1 MSSDNQYT
9 ALGPAIVGFQTDG
22 TNIDRGADIA
32 GNSLGIR
39 GACQGAIGDGVH
51 GFGGNAGG
59 NGVMGQ
65 GGEGRSGVVGGIG
78 VLGLGGNSEGAGFGA
93 GVVGIDGQN
102 QLPAAGQT
110 TSAGVFGLGHTG
122 VVGIDDTHSPPTLT
136 ARAQVG
142 VFGAGSTGVKGDG
155 LIGVAGSSEKFT
167 GVVGSSTANA
177 KQRGIGVWG
186 TSDFWHGVYGDNSAS
201 KASGGPLFS
210 RPAGCYGDT
219 LNNRA
224 VAGVVGVEGKIND
237 PKTIDPWAIGVY
249 GASAAVPDRPRDA
262 GPPAW
267 GGWAGFFV
275 GPVGIYGGFAVAG
288 YKSAAVPHP
297 DGSHRLLYSIE
308 SPESWFEDFG
318 EARLVKGKADVKL
331 EKEFAKVV
339 STASYHVF
347 LTPCGDSKGLF
358 VATRNSRGF
367 TVKEQEGG
375 KSTVSFS
382 YRIVARRK
390 DIETPRL
397 AKIDLPKIQ
406 RPTAFVENPKK
417 KKT

>member
-22 TNIDRGADIA
+22 TQIDRGAEIA
-32 GNSLGIR
+32 GNLLGIK
-39 GACQGAIGDGVH
+39 GTAGGQGDGVQ
-51 GFGGNAGG
+51 GFGGDAGG
-59 NGVMGQ
+59 KGVVGQ

-78 VLGLGGNSEGAGFGA
+78 VLGLGGNSEGAGFGP

-102 QLPAAGQT
+102 QLPAPEQT

-122 VVGIDDTHSPPTLT
+122 VVGVDDTHTPPTLIS
-136 ARAQVG
+136 RAQVG
-142 VFGAGSTGVKGDG
+142 VFGVGTTGVKGDG
-155 LIGVAGSSEKFT
+155 LVGVAGSSEKFT
-167 GVVGSSTANA
+167 GVVGSSTASA
-177 KQRGIGVWG
+177 KQRGIGVLG
-186 TSDFWHGVYGDNSAS
+186 QSDFWHGVYGDNSAS
-201 KASGGPLFS
+201 KASGGQLFD

-224 VAGVVGVEGKIND
+224 VAGVVGVEGKVND

-249 GASAAVPDRPRDA
+249 GSSAAVPVVK
-262 GPPAW
+262 GVPPPW

-275 GPVGIYGGFAVAG
+275 GPVGIYGGLAVTG

-339 STASYHVF
+339 STDSYHVF
-347 LTPCGDSKGLF
+347 LTPCGDSKGLY

-375 KSTVSFS
+375 KSTVNFS

-390 DIETPRL
+390 DIETARL
-397 AKIDLPKIQ
+397 AKIKLPNIQ
-406 RPTAFVENPKK
+406 RPTASAEGRKK
-417 KKT
+417 RKA